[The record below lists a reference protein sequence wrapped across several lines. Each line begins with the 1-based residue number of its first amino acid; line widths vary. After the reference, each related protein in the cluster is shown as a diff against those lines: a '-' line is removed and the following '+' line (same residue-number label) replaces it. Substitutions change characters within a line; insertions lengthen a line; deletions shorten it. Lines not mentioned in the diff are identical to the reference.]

1 MTLHDLLI
9 LIVGV
14 ALSLAVPTNWGMWWP
29 MNLGPPP
36 WPLLVIRYSLEAGL
50 VLALVI
56 SFRRWKYGGVI
67 RSTDWLTLGVAAQGL
82 LVRLPPLDD
91 MVDALRVWLRSGVL
105 PFDFSAARWVVSGL
119 ALAGAVASL
128 LLYFLLGRAGS
139 RFASA
144 LRVPVA
150 LVGLSLWFWGPCDV
164 VRVELP
170 SLILPRGGRWVRDL
184 MGNSLLFITWGWL
197 GIEAIRAWKENW
209 SSATLGWT
217 DLLALV
223 TAAIPTL
230 FVIVLPVLMGDSER
244 GALLLGE
251 LPFVWLGWRVLSTFR
266 SRETGRSLEYLERPG
281 KV

>member
-1 MTLHDLLI
+1 
-9 LIVGV
+9 
-14 ALSLAVPTNWGMWWP
+14 
-29 MNLGPPP
+29 
-36 WPLLVIRYSLEAGL
+36 
-50 VLALVI
+50 
-56 SFRRWKYGGVI
+56 
-67 RSTDWLTLGVAAQGL
+67 
-82 LVRLPPLDD
+82 
-91 MVDALRVWLRSGVL
+91 
-105 PFDFSAARWVVSGL
+105 
-119 ALAGAVASL
+119 
-128 LLYFLLGRAGS
+128 
-139 RFASA
+139 
-144 LRVPVA
+144 
-150 LVGLSLWFWGPCDV
+150 
-164 VRVELP
+164 
-170 SLILPRGGRWVRDL
+170 VRDL